1 MLVGQISGVRR
12 PHIVRGGV
20 DVHWHEGEEAD
31 IRLLQAGPLVPGPA
45 EFADLRADIRAE
57 CGQQGGRH
65 PQPTDKEHECEL
77 PEPIRAAGDPT
88 AQGGEAGRNGGVTL
102 GDIGVG
108 DDGLGLRWFESL
120 IAVLL
125 PGPAESPA
133 DRPWQ
138 HALSCR
144 KAHHNHD
151 EPKVDGK
158 RQHKEYGIGP
168 IPIGDGAVFKIPVQ
182 RSHRCA

>member
-1 MLVGQISGVRR
+1 MSEAVR
-12 PHIVRGGV
+12 
-20 DVHWHEGEEAD
+20 EEEA
-31 IRLLQAGPLVPGPA
+31 AS
-45 EFADLRADIRAE
+45 DLGSPRRIEAKI
-57 CGQQGGRH
+57 GR
-65 PQPTDKEHECEL
+65 
-77 PEPIRAAGDPT
+77 
-88 AQGGEAGRNGGVTL
+88 
-102 GDIGVG
+102 IGVG